1 MLMKRVLTALAGASF
16 LLPMATVLSASEI
29 TLTLPDHSITI
40 VGQFGGMDDDAYIVI
55 TDFAVITVPCD
66 LVICEGADCVADKP
80 APSIQG

>member
-1 MLMKRVLTALAGASF
+1 MMMKRFLSALAGAAV
-16 LLPMATVLSASEI
+16 LLPMATGVSADEI
-29 TLTLPDHSITI
+29 ALTLPDHSITI

-80 APSIQG
+80 IPTVQG